1 MTKIMNTYAKSS
13 VIRIKEKLCPML
25 SAFCIFLIFNF
36 SFLIFNCEA
45 NATIRYVSPTGNN
58 IPPYLTWED
67 AANSIQDCIDVSEF
81 GDTIYVANG
90 VYEEQ
95 VVMINGLSLIG
106 AGTDSCVIDT
116 RNLVTSQ
123 NFHSVEVTDSCLF
136 TGFQVMVYNNST
148 WGHGIAASGKCLVTL
163 NKISYGRYG
172 ISNDDSGP
180 IIYKNSLVNVSQG
193 VRLFN
198 SNALVRKN
206 MIYIDP
212 NSQAVVVSGIYM
224 EAFDN
229 NYYPIIDS
237 NYIETSSEGIRK
249 SFGTRSTIRNN
260 TIILNRVGARGI
272 RIGSSDSV
280 KVYNNLIIAESGRD
294 GIHNINIPYLQI
306 FNNFATGNFDDQQN
320 LAFVITVGTNNIA
333 KHNVVTNAERGVE
346 AWGTGNL
353 VFQYNNIWNND
364 VNYSGFTPDTTNL
377 SVDPMI
383 VNDDTTQGDLDFHLQ
398 KFSPLI
404 DAGDPEMFDLDSSRI
419 DIGLYGGL
427 YGETY
432 KYLDLPPRP
441 PRNLTGEIDSGM
453 ITIRWNPNTEA
464 DFGHYKLFRDTTT
477 GFTPDTTN
485 FIMSLTD
492 TFYTHIYPPGI
503 EKYYYKLTAVDNQGN
518 ESQPS
523 EELKVIITSLDTGE
537 PTIIS
542 NYILYQNYP
551 NPFNPSTKIGY
562 KLKER
567 GYVKLYVYS
576 VTGEL
581 VSVLVNQNQEAG
593 YYEVEFTVAHPA
605 TAGSPAIASGIYIY
619 QIMVKNENNLPVFT
633 DMKKMIL
640 IK

>member
-1 MTKIMNTYAKSS
+1 MSKKTTDNRQQTTNKTSS
-13 VIRIKEKLCPML
+13 LTL
-25 SAFCIFLIFNF
+25 FLFLIFNF
-36 SFLIFNCEA
+36 SPLCGISFLSTFLIFNCEA

-67 AANSIQDCIDVSEF
+67 AANSIQDCINVSEF

-95 VVMINGLSLIG
+95 VVMIPGLSLIG
-106 AGTDSCVIDT
+106 AGMDSCIIDT
-116 RNLVTSQ
+116 RALVTSQ
-123 NFHSVEVTDSCLF
+123 DFRSVTVADSCLLA
-136 TGFQVMVYNNST
+136 GFHIIVYNNSD
-148 WGHGIAASGKCLVTL
+148 WGRGIAASEGNTKSWIYNNKVTSGFNGVFESNL
-163 NKISYGRYG
+163 NNSEI
-172 ISNDDSGP
+172 
-180 IIYKNSLVNVSQG
+180 IIYENIFDNVRRG
-193 VRLFN
+193 VYIYN
-198 SNALVRKN
+198 SNSIVKN
-206 MIYIDP
+206 NIFLNI
-212 NSQAVVVSGIYM
+212 SGAGIFVG
-224 EAFDN
+224 AFDN
-229 NYYPIIDS
+229 TYSPTIDS
-237 NYIETSSEGIRK
+237 NLIVTISIGIRK
-249 SFGTRSTIRNN
+249 SIGTTPTITNN
-260 TIILNRVGARGI
+260 TIVLNSVGARGI
-272 RIGSSDSV
+272 YAGESDSI
-280 KVYNNLIIAESGRD
+280 YAFNNLIITDVGFR
-294 GIHNINIPYLQI
+294 GIQNTNIPCFQI
-306 FNNFATGNFDDQQN
+306 FNNYLKGSFNYGIVVVPGNVVKN
-320 LAFVITVGTNNIA
+320 
-333 KHNVVTNAERGVE
+333 NVVTNAINGVNVL
-346 AWGTGNL
+346 GTENL
-353 VFQYNNIWNND
+353 IFQYNNVWNNS

-404 DAGDPEMFDLDSSRI
+404 DAGDPEMFDKDSSRI

-464 DFGHYKLFRDTTT
+464 DFSHYKLFRDTTA
-477 GFTPDTTN
+477 GFIPDTTN

-492 TFYTHIYPPGI
+492 TFYTHIVPPEI

-523 EELKVIITSLDTGE
+523 EELKVVITSLDTGE

-576 VTGEL
+576 VIGEL
-581 VSVLVNQNQEAG
+581 VAVLVNQNQEAG
-593 YYEVEFTVAHPA
+593 YYEVEFTVGHPA
-605 TAGSPAIASGIYIY
+605 TAGSSDIASGVYIY
-619 QIMVKNENNLPVFT
+619 QVIVKNENNLPVFT
-633 DMKKMIL
+633 DIKKMIL